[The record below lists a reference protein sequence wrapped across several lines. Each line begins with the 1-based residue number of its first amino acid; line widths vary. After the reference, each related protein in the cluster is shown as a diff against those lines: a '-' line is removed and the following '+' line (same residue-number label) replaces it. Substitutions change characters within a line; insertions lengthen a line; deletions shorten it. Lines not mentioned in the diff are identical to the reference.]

1 MFTILAYLLGCMV
14 GIVLGL
20 IGGGGIFLFPILLF
34 LVGQPDDVATAHT
47 TILVGLT
54 ALVGAIPRIYY
65 RQVDWPT
72 VLALGLPVTLGML
85 LVRGWLFHALP
96 TDLVSLGEWT
106 LTREALVL
114 SLFTV
119 LLFLSF
125 ASMNDLILKDL
136 EPKTELRNSHP
147 ARYYQL
153 LFACGLFV
161 GIVPGLAG
169 AGGGVLIVPLLVVL
183 FGLPMKTVVG
193 TSLTIVAIKSIV
205 GFGGDVYNLG
215 NNIDYLF
222 LARFI
227 TVMLVGVAM
236 GSILA
241 HRLDARK
248 LKRIFAWFVLG
259 LAIFIPIKIGIDSV
273 RSDSQEPTPA
283 VENPMENER

>member
-1 MFTILAYLLGCMV
+1 MSTILAYLFGCMV
-14 GIVLGL
+14 GVVLGM

-34 LVGQPDDVATAHT
+34 LVGQPDDIATAHT

-72 VLALGLPVTLGML
+72 VLALGLPVTMGML

-96 TDLVSLGEWT
+96 TDLVSLGGWM
-106 LTREALVL
+106 LTREVLVL
-114 SLFTV
+114 SLFTI
-119 LLFLSF
+119 LLLLSF
-125 ASMNDLILKDL
+125 ASMNDLILNDL
-136 EPKTELRNSHP
+136 EPKTEMRKSHP
-147 ARYYQL
+147 ARYYQI

-169 AGGGVLIVPLLVVL
+169 AGGGVLIVPLLVIL

-215 NNIDYLF
+215 GDIDYQF
-222 LARFI
+222 LLRFI
-227 TVMLVGVAM
+227 GVMLVGVAI

-241 HRLDARK
+241 HRMDARK
-248 LKRIFAWFVLG
+248 LKRIFAWFVLA
-259 LAIFIPIKIGIDSV
+259 LAIFIPIKIGIDSA
-273 RSDSQEPTPA
+273 RAETQEPAPS
-283 VENPMENER
+283 VESRMENG